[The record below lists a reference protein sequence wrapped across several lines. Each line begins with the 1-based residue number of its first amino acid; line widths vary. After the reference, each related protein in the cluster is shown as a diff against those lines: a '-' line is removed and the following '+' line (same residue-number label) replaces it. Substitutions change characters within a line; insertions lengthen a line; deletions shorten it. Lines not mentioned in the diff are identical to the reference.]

1 MEEMA
6 LYADVIINISHEKL
20 DRPFQYSIPP
30 ELSDRVTQGSAV
42 IVPFGA
48 GNREI
53 KGFVIG
59 ISDTPGID
67 CAKIKSII
75 RTDDD
80 TVSPENGLV
89 MIAAWIKKN
98 YGGTMI
104 QALKTVLP
112 VKEKQKTLTRRVVTL
127 NITDNEAIEKSA
139 VFASKHQLGKAR
151 ALEALSDENMLP
163 YELLTQKKN
172 IAPST
177 LQSLVKAGIITVT
190 EQDYYRNPVKG
201 MERGEIRNILSP
213 VQKNIIDTVMEGC
226 DAGKPG
232 RFLIHGI
239 TGSGKTEVYL
249 GIAEEMAV
257 RGLQTI
263 VLIPEIALTYQT
275 LLRFYRRFGDRV
287 SVVNSTMSKGERY
300 DQFVRARE
308 GRLDVIIGPRSA
320 LFTPFP
326 GLGAVIIDE
335 EHETSYKSENC
346 PRYHARETAEE
357 LTDVRGASLILGSA
371 TPSLESYYRAQTGRY
386 TLFEMDER
394 LTGGSLPQVDT
405 VDMRAELKG
414 GNRSIFSFRLQK
426 LLGECFGRG
435 EQAMLFINRRGVAG
449 FVSCRA
455 CGHVMKCPHCDV
467 SMTEHR
473 DGRLVCHYCGYS
485 VPKPKVCPEC
495 GSPYIAGFR
504 AGTEQIETEINRLMP
519 EARTIRMD
527 ADTTA
532 RKGSYEKILQTFAD
546 GDADILIGTQM
557 IVKGHDFPNVTLVG
571 ILAADLS
578 LNLGDY
584 RAAERTFQLLTQAA
598 GRAGRGMRPGRVV
611 IQTYQPDNYSIVHAA
626 EQDYKGFYQQEMA
639 YRQLLDYPPAAH
651 MLAVLVS
658 SPDVKRGEDLSH
670 RLADISRD
678 ILYVPGAPDGAEE
691 DAGVREGVSD
701 IGRGIIIG
709 PAPAS
714 ISMIQDQYRFVMYV
728 KHRSYGEL
736 VKVKDACEN
745 ECQRNLPA
753 GVYVQYDFD
762 PLAAY

>member
-1 MEEMA
+1 MA
-6 LYADVIINISHEKL
+6 LYADIIINISHEKL
-20 DRPFQYSIPP
+20 DRPFQYRIPP
-30 ELSDRVTQGSAV
+30 EMAGDITAGTAV

-53 KGFVIG
+53 KGYVTEVT
-59 ISDTPGID
+59 DTTEIEVSR
-67 CAKIKSII
+67 IKDILRVDSEA
-75 RTDDD
+75 
-80 TVSPENGLV
+80 VSPEDSLV
-89 MIAAWIKKN
+89 RIAAWIKKN

-112 VKEKQKTLTRRVVTL
+112 VKEKQKTLTRRIVTL
-127 NITDNEAIEKSA
+127 QISEDEAVRNSA

-151 ALEALSDENMLP
+151 ALDALSEEKILP

-177 LQSLVKAGIITVT
+177 LVSLERSGIITIT
-190 EQDYYRNPVKG
+190 EQDYYRNPVSG
-201 MERGEIRNILSP
+201 MDRSEIRNRLSYT
-213 VQKNIIDTVMEGC
+213 QKAVIDSVMEGC
-226 DAGKPG
+226 ENSRPGKY
-232 RFLIHGI
+232 LIHGI

-249 GIAEEMAV
+249 GIAERMAQIG
-257 RGLQTI
+257 RQTI

-275 LLRFYRRFGDRV
+275 LLRFYKRFGDRV
-287 SVVNSTMSKGERY
+287 SVVNSTMSKGEKY
-300 DQFVRARE
+300 DQFARAE
-308 GRLDVIIGPRSA
+308 SGRLDVIIGPRSA

-326 GLGAVIIDE
+326 HLGAIIIDE

-357 LTDVRGASLILGSA
+357 LAEIRGASLILGSA
-371 TPSLESYYRAQTGRY
+371 TPSLEAYYKAKQGKY
-386 TLFEMDER
+386 ALFEMNER
-394 LTGGSLPQVDT
+394 LTGGTLPSVDT
-405 VDMRAELKG
+405 IDLRAELKG
-414 GNRSIFSFRLQK
+414 GNRSIFSFHLQT
-426 LLGECFGRG
+426 LLRECLGRG

-467 SMTEHR
+467 SLTEHR
-473 DGRLVCHYCGYS
+473 NGKLVCHYCGYS
-485 VPKPKVCPEC
+485 IPKPKVCPEC

-504 AGTEQIETEINRLMP
+504 AGTEQIETEVNKMFP
-519 EARTIRMD
+519 DARTIRMD

-546 GDADILIGTQM
+546 GNADILIGTQM

-578 LNLGDY
+578 LNIGDY

-598 GRAGRGMRPGRVV
+598 GRAGRGSRKGRVV
-611 IQTYQPDNYSIVHAA
+611 IQTYQPDHYSVAYAA
-626 EQDYKGFYQQEMA
+626 AQDYAGFYKQEIA

-651 MLAVLVS
+651 MLAVLLS
-658 SPDVKRGEDLSH
+658 SADQKRGDCLVH
-670 RLADISRD
+670 RLADVSRGILKIPGDNDTSGTDIS
-678 ILYVPGAPDGAEE
+678 A
-691 DAGVREGVSD
+691 
-701 IGRGIIIG
+701 GIIIG

-714 ISMIQDQYRFVMYV
+714 ISMIQDQYRFVLYV
-728 KHRSYGEL
+728 KHSSYDEL
-736 VKVKDACEN
+736 VRIKDACEN
-745 ECQRNLPA
+745 ECMLSQPA

-762 PLAAY
+762 PLRAY